1 MNQYLDAAIKAA
13 RAAGALVRENFG
25 RPLKVNVEEAHDIQV
40 ELDVRSQALITD
52 YQGTHARQSIPSR
65 QSSTISRASQQRV
78 LLPVG
83 SYHLIWSSQDVIGLF
98 SNNKSRLLF
107 PLRFRRRE
115 SGSSEVD
122 EKRRR
127 KRAP

>member
-1 MNQYLDAAIKAA
+1 MSKKLTIFK
-13 RAAGALVRENFG
+13 L
-25 RPLKVNVEEAHDIQV
+25 

-52 YQGTHARQSIPSR
+52 YQGTRAPINVLKAEFDNL
-65 QSSTISRASQQRV
+65 RASQQRV

-83 SYHLIWSSQDVIGLF
+83 SYHLIWSSPDVIGLF

-107 PLRFRRRE
+107 PLRFRRRA